1 MKKKNMIA
9 LAGLVAVCG
18 IGGTLAYF
26 NQTMEAE
33 NAFDTGKFGS
43 TLVEDF
49 KPSDGQ
55 NWEPGVTVNKVVE
68 VKNTGNLPVVVR
80 IKMDETWVNKD
91 KGELVKKTSTEEIGK
106 AGDNKLVNI
115 YQEKNGDGLWA
126 DDDSVVKKEIDK
138 SGNWI
143 FHGGYYYYKN
153 ELAAGAPTDAF
164 LKSVT
169 LIEDVDM
176 GQYQEKK
183 YYTTDVDEATA
194 VWKDWPQ
201 KDDKYVA
208 ASDLESVLGAEVYKE
223 IKHFKSDIIPGENPG
238 YSNADYTLTITAQTV
253 QATKAAVAAV
263 FGEDLDTSIFKWEL
277 QDENSKE

>member
-55 NWEPGVTVNKVVE
+55 NWEPGATVNKVVE

-176 GQYQEKK
+176 GQYQEK
-183 YYTTDVDEATA
+183 
-194 VWKDWPQ
+194 
-201 KDDKYVA
+201 
-208 ASDLESVLGAEVYKE
+208 
-223 IKHFKSDIIPGENPG
+223 N
-238 YSNADYTLTITAQTV
+238 TIRQMLMK
-253 QATKAAVAAV
+253 QQQ
-263 FGEDLDTSIFKWEL
+263 FGKIGHRRTI
-277 QDENSKE
+277 NM